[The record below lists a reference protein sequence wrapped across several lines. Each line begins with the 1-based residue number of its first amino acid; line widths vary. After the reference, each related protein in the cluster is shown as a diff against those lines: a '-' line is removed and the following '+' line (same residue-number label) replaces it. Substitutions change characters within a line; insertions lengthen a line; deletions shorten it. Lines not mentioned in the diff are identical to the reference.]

1 MTYVVAEPCVNCR
14 YTDCAL
20 VCPVEAFHLD
30 DDMLVINPETCIDC
44 DACVPECP
52 VEAVFSEANVP
63 AEWKRQTAEALFT
76 VLRGQQPKQL
86 PPLDLSRGTDF
97 QQKVWKALLTIIA
110 GETRSYGEVARMIGL
125 PGAARAVGAACGTN
139 AIPVLIPCHRVL
151 AANRRIGGFSA
162 GLKWKRLLLERE
174 TMAASLFHA

>member
-63 AEWKRQTAEALFT
+63 PDWASFTPLNAERAL
-76 VLRGQQPKQL
+76 
-86 PPLDLSRGTDF
+86 S
-97 QQKVWKALLTIIA
+97 
-110 GETRSYGEVARMIGL
+110 GL
-125 PGAARAVGAACGTN
+125 PTISARLDPLCEYASCNETAYEMASWRFRRWRRS
-139 AIPVLIPCHRVL
+139 HR
-151 AANRRIGGFSA
+151 RCQC
-162 GLKWKRLLLERE
+162 LLEEKERADGKE
-174 TMAASLFHA
+174 SRRCLGQTGNAGHVSG